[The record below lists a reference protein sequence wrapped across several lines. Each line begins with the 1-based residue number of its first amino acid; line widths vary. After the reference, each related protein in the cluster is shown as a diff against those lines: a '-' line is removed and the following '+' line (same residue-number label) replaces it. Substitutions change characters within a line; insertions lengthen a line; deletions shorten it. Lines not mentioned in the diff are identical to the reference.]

1 MKKVKPLIMLSC
13 KKAAELIDKKSVAF
27 LTLKEKLQLQ
37 MHNAICDGCL
47 AYEKQS
53 KLIDE
58 MLVKHVRNK
67 DEIKTPK
74 KEIKALKEKII
85 SKL

>member
-13 KKAAELIDKKSVAF
+13 KKAAELIDKKSVTS

-53 KLIDE
+53 KLIDS
-58 MLVKHVRNK
+58 
-67 DEIKTPK
+67 K
-74 KEIKALKEKII
+74 KEEVKII
-85 SKL
+85 AEVFGTLGDFF